1 VHANYAAI
9 LVRNDIDV
17 WKHADVFAKELKDA
31 FQKKNLE
38 TKIINYM
45 ESSKQA
51 HNALQ
56 DKQCLFAVCFN
67 GFGSEIKIP
76 ASAHRL
82 LSAYE
87 IYNKDLID
95 LMHDCPGHETMSHQ
109 LNSTFPR
116 RYLFSTDYGYAAV
129 ANSLDMPNVRFM
141 PSITFPQ
148 HVTNEI
154 KHSDRSI
161 EILLPIGISPPEFSS
176 SRHRG
181 FNLKS
186 RVYASIF
193 EVTAWRCNHDFSLD
207 PLITLTRD
215 CADAGIPFDIK
226 NEDSRFLYSTVADF
240 VKFERRR
247 RILKA
252 ISHLPITIIGD
263 RPPDASISRGKLRF
277 QTSRSF
283 DHLLHLMADS
293 RAVICP
299 TPHMTGFHE
308 RVLGAMS
315 AGSAVLSSPNH
326 LLQSQF
332 VDGKELLFFKDEAS
346 LVRVAEKVFSDPGT
360 IERIADEGHKR
371 SAALFSPERFVE
383 LTLSILGIDDSQ
395 LNRTHQAGNKN
406 TTATE
411 PARDADTVAVKSS
424 A

>member
-1 VHANYAAI
+1 
-9 LVRNDIDV
+9 
-17 WKHADVFAKELKDA
+17 
-31 FQKKNLE
+31 
-38 TKIINYM
+38 
-45 ESSKQA
+45 
-51 HNALQ
+51 
-56 DKQCLFAVCFN
+56 
-67 GFGSEIKIP
+67 
-76 ASAHRL
+76 
-82 LSAYE
+82 
-87 IYNKDLID
+87 
-95 LMHDCPGHETMSHQ
+95 
-109 LNSTFPR
+109 
-116 RYLFSTDYGYAAV
+116 
-129 ANSLDMPNVRFM
+129 
-141 PSITFPQ
+141 
-148 HVTNEI
+148 
-154 KHSDRSI
+154 
-161 EILLPIGISPPEFSS
+161 
-176 SRHRG
+176 
-181 FNLKS
+181 
-186 RVYASIF
+186 
-193 EVTAWRCNHDFSLD
+193 
-207 PLITLTRD
+207 
-215 CADAGIPFDIK
+215 
-226 NEDSRFLYSTVADF
+226 

-247 RILKA
+247 RILRA
-252 ISHLPITIIGD
+252 ISHLPITVIGD
-263 RPPDASISRGKLRF
+263 QTPDIGISQGKLRF
-277 QTSRSF
+277 QTSRTF